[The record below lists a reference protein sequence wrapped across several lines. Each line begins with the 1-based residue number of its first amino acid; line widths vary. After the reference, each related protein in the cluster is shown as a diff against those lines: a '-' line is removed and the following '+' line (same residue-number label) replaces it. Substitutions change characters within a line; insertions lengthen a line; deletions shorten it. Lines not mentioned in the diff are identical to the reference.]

1 MAPRK
6 TEDRAWPYGWRT
18 VWVFAF
24 FDLPVETKQQ
34 RRAYTRFRKDLLED
48 GFLMMQ
54 YSVYYRHC
62 ASYENAQVHMQRMG
76 KLVPKEGEVRFMTIT
91 DKQFSK
97 IRTFVGRARQ
107 AMPDTPAQ
115 MEMF

>member
-1 MAPRK
+1 MAQRK
-6 TEDRAWPYGWRT
+6 PDGQAWPYGWRT

-24 FDLPVETKQQ
+24 FDLPVETKKQ
-34 RRAYTRFRKDLLED
+34 RRAYARFRKDLLED
-48 GFLMMQ
+48 GFSMMQ

-62 ASYENAQVHMQRMG
+62 ASHENAAVHVQRMG
-76 KLVPKEGEVRFMTIT
+76 KCVPAEGEVRFMVIT

-97 IRTFVGRARQ
+97 IRTFVGRSRQ
-107 AMPDTPAQ
+107 TMPDKPAQ

>member
-1 MAPRK
+1 M
-6 TEDRAWPYGWRT
+6 
-18 VWVFAF
+18 WVFAF
-24 FDLPVETKQQ
+24 FDLPVETKKQ
-34 RRAYTRFRKDLLED
+34 RRAYARFRKDLLED
-48 GFLMMQ
+48 GFSMMQ

-62 ASYENAQVHMQRMG
+62 ASHENAVVHVNRMG
-76 KLVPKEGEVRFMTIT
+76 KCVPAEGEVRFMVIT

-107 AMPDTPAQ
+107 AMPDAPAQ

>member
-1 MAPRK
+1 MDGAPCGFS
-6 TEDRAWPYGWRT
+6 P
-18 VWVFAF
+18 F
-24 FDLPVETKQQ
+24 FDLPVETKKQ
-34 RRAYTRFRKDLLED
+34 RRAYARFRKDLLED
-48 GFLMMQ
+48 GFSMMQ

-62 ASYENAQVHMQRMG
+62 ASHENAVVHVNRMG
-76 KLVPKEGEVRFMTIT
+76 KCVPAEGEVRFMVIT

-107 AMPDTPAQ
+107 AMPDAPAQ